1 MMILELGKEI
11 KMKVGT
17 LTWEYPPRV
26 VGGIARHCEGLAKA
40 LAKQKHDVHLFTL
53 DFPGSPDY
61 EDVNGVKIYRA
72 STELGHP
79 NFLTWVLLFNHFL
92 SKKMADVTRSIDFD
106 VIHVHDWLAAFSG
119 ISFKHYLKKPMIL
132 TVHSTEVGRAQGLH
146 SPDSF
151 SINGIEWWSTYEAD
165 RVIVCSQSMK
175 NEICNHFNLPENK
188 VDIIPNAI
196 NPEKYQTFSDRGKVR
211 QRYGIGWGEK
221 LVLCVGRLVPQKGV
235 EYFIR
240 SIPKIAKSFP
250 EAKYIIV
257 GEGWSR
263 DLLEAEARASGYAH
277 NIRFTGFA
285 PDKEVIDLMTS
296 ADVLVVPSIYEPF
309 GIVALEGMATGV
321 PVVASRVGGLAE
333 VIDHDRNG
341 IFVYPRSPDSIA
353 WGIGRVLSDPD
364 HSRWLTKNA
373 KEKLHKAYSWEA
385 VAMKTVEV
393 YKKVVE

>member
-1 MMILELGKEI
+1 LKI
-11 KMKVGT
+11 GT

-40 LAKQKHDVHLFTL
+40 LVNQNHDVHLFTL
-53 DFPGSPDY
+53 DFPGAPEY
-61 EDVNGVKIYRA
+61 EKMDGIKVYRA

-79 NFLTWVLLFNHFL
+79 NFLTWVLMFNHFL
-92 SKKMADVTRSIDFD
+92 SKRMADVTKTVDFD
-106 VIHVHDWLAAFSG
+106 VMHVHDWLAAFSG
-119 ISFKHYLKKPMIL
+119 ISFKHYLKKPIVL
-132 TVHSTEVGRAQGLH
+132 TMHSTEVGRAQGLH

-151 SINGIEWWSTYEAD
+151 SINGIEWWATYEAD
-165 RVIVCSQSMK
+165 RVIVCSHSMK
-175 NEICNHFNLPENK
+175 DEICNHFNLPREK

-196 NPEKYQTFSDRGKVR
+196 DASKYDVPVDRGAVR
-211 QRYGIGWGEK
+211 QRYGVGWGEK
-221 LVLCVGRLVPQKGV
+221 LILCVGRLVPQKGV

-240 SIPKIAKSFP
+240 AIPLIAKKYP
-250 EAKYIIV
+250 EAKFIIV

-263 DLLEAEARASGYAH
+263 DLLEEEARASGHA
-277 NIRFTGFA
+277 NKITFTGFA
-285 PDKEVIDLMTS
+285 SDKQVIELMTS
-296 ADVLVVPSIYEPF
+296 ADTLVVPSIYEPF

-333 VIDHDRNG
+333 VIDHDKTG
-341 IFVYPRSPDSIA
+341 IFVYPRSPESLA
-353 WGIGRVLSDPD
+353 WGIDKVLSDPD
-364 HSRWLTKNA
+364 NAKMLTKNA

>member
-1 MMILELGKEI
+1 
-11 KMKVGT
+11 MKIGT
-17 LTWEYPPRV
+17 LSWEFPPRV

-40 LAKQKHDVHLFTL
+40 QVKQGHDVHLFTL
-53 DFPGSPDY
+53 DFPGSPEY
-61 EDVNGVKIYRA
+61 EEMDGIKVYRA

-92 SKKMADVTRSIDFD
+92 SKKMADITEKVDFD
-106 VIHVHDWLAAFSG
+106 VMHVHDWLAGFSG
-119 ISFKHYLKKPMIL
+119 ITFKHYTKKPMVL

-146 SPDSF
+146 SADSF
-151 SINGIEWWSTYEAD
+151 SINGIEWWATYEAD
-165 RVIVCSQSMK
+165 RVIVCSHSMK
-175 NEICNHFNLPENK
+175 DEICNHFNLPSKK
-188 VDIIPNAI
+188 VDVIPNAI
-196 NPEKYQTFSDRGKVR
+196 DAEVYQIPVDRGEVR
-211 QRYGIGWGEK
+211 QRYGVGWGEK
-221 LVLCVGRLVPQKGV
+221 LVLCVGRLVPQKGI

-240 SIPKIAKSFP
+240 AIPQIARQHP
-250 EAKYIIV
+250 EAKYVIV

-263 DLLEAEARASGYAH
+263 DILEAEARASGHADK
-277 NIRFTGFA
+277 IQFTGFA
-285 PDKEVIDLMTS
+285 SDKEVINLMTS

-321 PVVASRVGGLAE
+321 PVVASQVGGLAE
-333 VIDHDRNG
+333 VIDHEKTG

-353 WGIGRVLSDPD
+353 WGIGKILSDPD
-364 HSRWLTKNA
+364 HGKWLAKNA

>member
-1 MMILELGKEI
+1 
-11 KMKVGT
+11 MKIGT

-40 LAKQKHDVHLFTL
+40 LIKQKHDVHLFTL
-53 DFPGSPDY
+53 DFPGAPEY
-61 EDVNGVKIYRA
+61 EEMDGIKVYRA

-79 NFLTWVLLFNHFL
+79 NFLTWVLMFNHFL
-92 SKKMADVTRSIDFD
+92 SKRMADVTKTVDFD
-106 VIHVHDWLAAFSG
+106 VMHVHDWLAAFSG
-119 ISFKHYLKKPMIL
+119 ISFKHYLKKPIVL
-132 TVHSTEVGRAQGLH
+132 TMHSTEVGRAQGLH

-151 SINGIEWWSTYEAD
+151 SINGIEWWATYEAD
-165 RVIVCSQSMK
+165 RVIVCSHSMK
-175 NEICNHFNLPENK
+175 DEICNHFNLPREK

-196 NPEKYQTFSDRGKVR
+196 DASKYDIPVDRGAVR
-211 QRYGIGWGEK
+211 QRYGVGWGEK
-221 LVLCVGRLVPQKGV
+221 LILCVGRLVPQKGV

-240 SIPKIAKSFP
+240 AIPLIAKKYP
-250 EAKYIIV
+250 EAKFIIV

-263 DLLEAEARASGYAH
+263 DLLEEEARASGHA
-277 NIRFTGFA
+277 NKITFTGFA
-285 PDKEVIDLMTS
+285 SDKQVIELMTS
-296 ADVLVVPSIYEPF
+296 ADTLVVPSIYEPF

-333 VIDHDRNG
+333 VIDHDKTG
-341 IFVYPRSPDSIA
+341 IFVYPRSPESLA
-353 WGIGRVLSDPD
+353 WGIDKVLSDPD
-364 HSRWLTKNA
+364 NAKMLTKNA

>member
-1 MMILELGKEI
+1 
-11 KMKVGT
+11 MKVCK
-17 LTWEYPPRV
+17 LSWEFPPRV

-40 LAKQKHDVHLFTL
+40 LVQQNHEVHLFTL
-53 DFPGSPDY
+53 DFPGSPNY
-61 EDVNGVKIYRA
+61 EEMDGVKVYRA

-92 SKKMADVTRSIDFD
+92 AKRMADVSQSVDFD

-119 ISFKHYLKKPMIL
+119 ISFKHYLKKPMVL

-151 SINGIEWWSTYEAD
+151 SINGIEWWATYEAD

-175 NEICNHFNLPENK
+175 NEICGHFNLPCDK
-188 VDIIPNAI
+188 VDVIPNAI
-196 NPEKYQTFSDRGKVR
+196 DQTKYQTSVDRGSVR
-211 QRYGIGWGEK
+211 QRYGVGYGEK
-221 LVLCVGRLVPQKGV
+221 LILCVGRLVPQKGI

-240 SIPKIAKSFP
+240 AIPSIAKRYP
-250 EAKYIIV
+250 EAKFIIV

-263 DLLEAEARASGYAH
+263 DILEAEAQSSGHAKK
-277 NIRFTGFA
+277 IRFTGFA
-285 PDKEVIDLMTS
+285 SDQEVIDLMTS
-296 ADVLVVPSIYEPF
+296 ADVLVVPSVYEPF

-321 PVVASRVGGLAE
+321 PVVASKVGGLSE
-333 VIDHDRNG
+333 VIEHDRTG
-341 IFVYPRSPDSIA
+341 LFVYPRSPESIA
-353 WGIGRVLSDPD
+353 WGIDQVLSDPD
-364 HSRWLTKNA
+364 HAKWLTENA

-393 YKKVVE
+393 YRKVVE

>member
-1 MMILELGKEI
+1 M
-11 KMKVGT
+11 GT
-17 LTWEYPPRV
+17 LTWEFPPRI

-40 LAKQKHDVHLFTL
+40 LVLENHEVHLFTL
-53 DFPGSPDY
+53 DFPGSPKFEEMDGIK
-61 EDVNGVKIYRA
+61 VYRA
-72 STELGHP
+72 STEMGHP
-79 NFLTWVLLFNHFL
+79 NFLTWVLMFNHFL
-92 SKKMADVTRSIDFD
+92 SKRIADTTKTVDFD

-119 ISFKHYLKKPMIL
+119 ISFKHYLKKPMII

-151 SINGIEWWSTYEAD
+151 SINGIEWWATYEAN
-165 RVIVCSQSMK
+165 RVIVCSESMK
-175 NEICNHFNLPENK
+175 NEICDHFDIPSEK

-196 NPEKYQTFSDRGKVR
+196 DVTKYKTSVDRGAVR
-211 QRYGIGWGEK
+211 QRYGVGYCDK
-221 LVLCVGRLVPQKGV
+221 LILCVGRLVPQKGV

-240 SIPKIAKSFP
+240 AIPTIANNYP

-263 DLLEAEARASGYAH
+263 DKLEAEAHATGH
-277 NIRFTGFA
+277 IDKIHFTGFA
-285 PDKEVIDLMTS
+285 SDKDVIELMTS
-296 ADVLVVPSIYEPF
+296 ADVLIVPSIYEPF

-321 PVVASRVGGLAE
+321 PVVASKVGGLDE
-333 VIDHDRNG
+333 VIDHDKTG
-341 IFVYPRSPDSIA
+341 LFVYPRSLESIA
-353 WGIGRVLSDPD
+353 WGIDRILSDPD
-364 HSRWLTKNA
+364 HAKWLTQNA

>member
-1 MMILELGKEI
+1 
-11 KMKVGT
+11 MKVGT

-40 LAKQKHDVHLFTL
+40 LVKQNHDVHLFTL
-53 DFPGSPDY
+53 DFPGSPEY
-61 EDVNGVKIYRA
+61 EEMDGIKVYRA

-79 NFLTWVLLFNHFL
+79 NFLTWVLMFNHFL
-92 SKKMADVTRSIDFD
+92 SKKMADVTKTVDFD
-106 VIHVHDWLAAFSG
+106 VMHVHDWLAAFSG
-119 ISFKHYLKKPMIL
+119 ISFKHYIKKPMVL

-151 SINGIEWWSTYEAD
+151 SINGIEWWSTYEAN
-165 RVIVCSQSMK
+165 RVIVCSESMK
-175 NEICNHFNLPENK
+175 DEICNHFNIPEKK
-188 VDIIPNAI
+188 VDVIPNAI
-196 NPEKYQTFSDRGKVR
+196 DATKYQTSADKGAVR
-211 QRYGIGWGEK
+211 QRYGVGWGEK

-240 SIPKIAKSFP
+240 AIPSIARRFP
-250 EAKYIIV
+250 EAKYVIV

-263 DLLEAEARASGYAH
+263 DLLEAEARASGH
-277 NIRFTGFA
+277 SDKIKFTGFA
-285 PDKEVIDLMTS
+285 SDQDVIDLMTS

-321 PVVASRVGGLAE
+321 PVVASNVGGLAE
-333 VIDHDRNG
+333 VIDHDRTG
-341 IFVYPRSPDSIA
+341 LFVYPRSPESIA
-353 WGIGRVLSDPD
+353 WGIGKILSDPD
-364 HSRWLTKNA
+364 HAQWLTKNA

-393 YKKVVE
+393 YRKVVE

>member
-1 MMILELGKEI
+1 MNI
-11 KMKVGT
+11 GT

-40 LAKQKHDVHLFTL
+40 LVKLNNQVHLFTL
-53 DFPGSPDY
+53 DFPGTPNY
-61 EDVNGVKIYRA
+61 EEIDGVKIYRA

-79 NFLTWVLLFNHFL
+79 NFLTWVLMFNHFL
-92 SKKMADVTRSIDFD
+92 SKRMADVTGKVDFD
-106 VIHVHDWLAAFSG
+106 LMHVHDWLAAFSG
-119 ISFKHYLKKPMIL
+119 ISFKHYLKKPMVL
-132 TVHSTEVGRAQGLH
+132 TVHSTEIGRAQGLH

-151 SINGIEWWSTYEAD
+151 AINGIEWWATYESN
-165 RVIVCSQSMK
+165 RVIVCSHSMK
-175 NEICNHFNLPENK
+175 DEICNHFNIPAEK
-188 VDIIPNAI
+188 VDVIPNAI
-196 NPEKYQTFSDRGKVR
+196 DATKYHSSSDRGSVR
-211 QRYGIGWGEK
+211 QRFGVGWGEK
-221 LVLCVGRLVPQKGV
+221 LVLCVGRLVPQKGI

-240 SIPKIAKSFP
+240 AIPKIAQRFP

-263 DLLEAEARASGYAH
+263 DILEAEARASGYAH
-277 NIRFTGFA
+277 KIKFTGFA
-285 PDKEVIDLMTS
+285 SDQDVINLMSS

-321 PVVASRVGGLAE
+321 PVVASQVDGLAE
-333 VIDHDRNG
+333 IIDHERTG
-341 IFVYPRSPDSIA
+341 IFVFPRSPESIA
-353 WGIGRVLSDPD
+353 WGIGRVLSDYD
-364 HSRWLTKNA
+364 HAKWMVENA

>member
-1 MMILELGKEI
+1 MNI
-11 KMKVGT
+11 GT

-40 LAKQKHDVHLFTL
+40 LVKLNHKVHLFTL
-53 DFPGSPDY
+53 DFPGTPNY
-61 EDVNGVKIYRA
+61 EEMDGVKIYRA

-79 NFLTWVLLFNHFL
+79 NFLTWVLMFNHFL
-92 SKKMADVTRSIDFD
+92 SKRMADVTGKVDFD
-106 VIHVHDWLAAFSG
+106 LMHVHDWLAAFSG
-119 ISFKHYLKKPMIL
+119 ISFKHYLKKPMVL
-132 TVHSTEVGRAQGLH
+132 TVHSTEIGRAQGLH

-151 SINGIEWWSTYEAD
+151 AINGIEWWATYESN
-165 RVIVCSQSMK
+165 RVIVCSHSMK
-175 NEICNHFNLPENK
+175 DEICNHFNIPAEK
-188 VDIIPNAI
+188 VDVIPNAI
-196 NPEKYQTFSDRGKVR
+196 DATKYHSSSDRGSVR
-211 QRYGIGWGEK
+211 QRFGVGWGEK
-221 LVLCVGRLVPQKGV
+221 LVLCVGRLVPQKGI

-240 SIPKIAKSFP
+240 AIPKIAQRFP

-263 DLLEAEARASGYAH
+263 DILEAEARASGYAH
-277 NIRFTGFA
+277 KIKFTGFA
-285 PDKEVIDLMTS
+285 SDQDVINLMSS

-321 PVVASRVGGLAE
+321 PVVASQVDGLAE
-333 VIDHDRNG
+333 IIDHERTG
-341 IFVYPRSPDSIA
+341 IFVFPRSPESIA
-353 WGIGRVLSDPD
+353 WGIGRVLSDYD
-364 HSRWLTKNA
+364 HAKWMVENA

>member
-1 MMILELGKEI
+1 
-11 KMKVGT
+11 MKVGT
-17 LTWEYPPRV
+17 LTWEFPPRV

-61 EDVNGVKIYRA
+61 EVMDGVKVYRA

-92 SKKMADVTRSIDFD
+92 SKKMADITKTIDFD
-106 VIHVHDWLAAFSG
+106 VMHVHDWLAAFAG
-119 ISFKHYLKKPMIL
+119 ISFKHYMKKPMVL
-132 TVHSTEVGRAQGLH
+132 TVHSTEIGRAQGLH

-151 SINGIEWWSTYEAD
+151 SINGIEWWSIYEAD

-175 NEICNHFNLPENK
+175 IEICDHFNLPHDK
-188 VDIIPNAI
+188 VDVIPNAI
-196 NPEKYQTFSDRGKVR
+196 NPKEYRTSSDRGAVR
-211 QRYGIGWGEK
+211 QRYGVGWGEK
-221 LVLCVGRLVPQKGV
+221 LILCVGRLVPQKGV

-240 SIPKIAKSFP
+240 AIPTIAKRFP
-250 EAKYIIV
+250 KAKYIIV
-257 GEGWSR
+257 GDGWSR
-263 DLLEAEARASGYAH
+263 DILESEAHSSGH
-277 NIRFTGFA
+277 FDKIQFTGFA

-321 PVVASRVGGLAE
+321 PVVASNVGGLAE
-333 VIDHDRNG
+333 VLDHDRTG
-341 IFVYPRSPDSIA
+341 IFVYPRSPESIA
-353 WGIGRVLSDPD
+353 WGIGKVLSDPD
-364 HSRWLTKNA
+364 HAKWLTKNA

-385 VAMKTVEV
+385 VAMETVEV
-393 YKKVVE
+393 YRKVVE

>member
-1 MMILELGKEI
+1 MEI
-11 KMKVGT
+11 GT
-17 LTWEYPPRV
+17 LTWEFPPRV
-26 VGGIARHCEGLAKA
+26 VGGIARHCEGLTQA
-40 LAKQKHDVHLFTL
+40 LVKLGHDVSLFTL
-53 DFPGSPDY
+53 DFPGSPEY
-61 EDVNGVKIYRA
+61 EEMEGVKVYRA

-92 SKKMADVTRSIDFD
+92 SKKMADVTSKVDLD
-106 VIHVHDWLAAFSG
+106 VMHVHDWLAAFSG
-119 ISFKHYLKKPMIL
+119 ITFKHYTKKPMVL
-132 TVHSTEVGRAQGLH
+132 TVHSTEIGRAQGLH

-151 SINGIEWWSTYEAD
+151 SINGIEWWSNYEAN

-175 NEICNHFNLPENK
+175 DEICNHFNLPKNK
-188 VDIIPNAI
+188 VDVIPNAI
-196 NPEKYQTFSDRGKVR
+196 DASKYEIPVDRGAVR
-211 QRYGIGWGEK
+211 QRYGVGWGEK

-240 SIPKIAKSFP
+240 AIPKIAKRFP
-250 EAKYIIV
+250 EAKYVIV

-263 DLLEAEARASGYAH
+263 DILEAEARASGHADK
-277 NIRFTGFA
+277 IKFTGFA
-285 PDKEVIDLMTS
+285 SDIEVINLMTS

-321 PVVASRVGGLAE
+321 PVVASQVGGLAE
-333 VIDHDRNG
+333 VIEHDKTG
-341 IFVYPRSPDSIA
+341 LFVYPRSPDSIA
-353 WGIGRVLSDPD
+353 WGIGKILSDPD
-364 HSRWLTKNA
+364 HARWITENA